1 MEMTIQRQNS
11 MFSVEQHDLFR
22 TVGFVRLEGAVPL
35 SDVKGMRDRAWAL
48 LEQQGFAEMDR
59 ATWRPG
65 PVSQL
70 KDLKSGE
77 QPLDENP
84 IVAAALDVV
93 FGEGG
98 WAPPS
103 NWGQPL
109 VTFPKTN
116 GTWLMPSSVWH
127 FDHHYFHPGEITG
140 VNVFLFIND
149 VEPAGGGTVVVQSSP
164 LLADRMHE
172 QGPAIEKL
180 SDQNKRFL
188 GSHPWLQGLK
198 TKKSD
203 RNVERNQR
211 YMDHDT
217 DIDGI
222 AARVTELTGKAGDV
236 IVCHPA
242 LFHAGAP
249 NVSDR
254 PRLMRTARVMSPSM
268 FAAQR
273 AHSMGQSASD
283 SSPI

>member
-1 MEMTIQRQNS
+1 MPVGNQS
-11 MFSVEQHDLFR
+11 SAFSVEQHELFK
-22 TVGFVRLEGAVPL
+22 TVGFVRLDGAVPL
-35 SDVKGMRDRAWAL
+35 SDVKQMRDRAWAL
-48 LEQQGFAEMDR
+48 LEQQGFAELDR
-59 ATWRPG
+59 STWRPG

-70 KDLKSGE
+70 KDLRTGE
-77 QPLDENP
+77 LPLDECP

-98 WAPPS
+98 WVPPS
-103 NWGQPL
+103 DWGQPL
-109 VTFPKTN
+109 VTFPETD
-116 GTWLMPSSVWH
+116 GGWLMPSSVWH
-127 FDHHYFHPGEITG
+127 FDHFYAQPGEITG
-140 VNVFLFIND
+140 VNVFLFIDD
-149 VEPAGGGTVVVQSSP
+149 VEPAGGGTAVVQSSP
-164 LLADRMHE
+164 LLADRMLE
-172 QGPAIEKL
+172 QSPSIEKL
-180 SDQNKRFL
+180 SDQNKKFL

-203 RNVERNQR
+203 RNVERNRR

-242 LFHAGAP
+242 LFHAPAR

-254 PRLMRTARVMSPSM
+254 PRLMRTARVLSTSM

-283 SSPI
+283 STPA